1 MDDTGDSIKAGNAAW
16 SFGGDVSE
24 HFDAHVEKSVPLY
37 HEGHD
42 LIGKLSDFFLNDGSL
57 VYELGC
63 STGALSQRLLA
74 RHAQK
79 DIRGI
84 GVDREESMVA
94 KARERCAAMPN
105 FSAVVADIVDVEFE
119 PTDLIVAYYTM
130 QFTRTRNRQLIFD
143 RVYEALNWGGAFVL
157 FEKVRAPDARFQDM
171 MTAIYTDYKLD
182 RGYQA
187 EEIVAKARSLKGILE
202 PFSTQ
207 GNYDLL
213 QRAGF
218 VDVMTVMKY
227 VSFEG
232 ILAIK

>member
-1 MDDTGDSIKAGNAAW
+1 MDDTGDSIQARNSAW

-42 LIGKLSDFFLNDGSL
+42 LVGKLSDFFLSEDSL
-57 VYELGC
+57 FYELGC
-63 STGALSQRLLA
+63 STGALSHLVLTRNA
-74 RHAQK
+74 HK
-79 DIRGI
+79 NVKCVGI
-84 GVDREESMVA
+84 DVEAAMIE
-94 KARERCAAMPN
+94 KARKRCSDQPN

-119 PTDLIVAYYTM
+119 SADMIVAYYTM
-130 QFTRTRNRQLIFD
+130 QFTHPKNRQLVFNRI
-143 RVYEALNWGGAFVL
+143 YEALNWGGAFIL

-182 RGYQA
+182 RGYDA
-187 EEIVAKARSLKGILE
+187 NEIVAKSRSLKGVLE

-213 QRAGF
+213 KRAGF
-218 VDVMTVMKY
+218 VDTMSVMKY